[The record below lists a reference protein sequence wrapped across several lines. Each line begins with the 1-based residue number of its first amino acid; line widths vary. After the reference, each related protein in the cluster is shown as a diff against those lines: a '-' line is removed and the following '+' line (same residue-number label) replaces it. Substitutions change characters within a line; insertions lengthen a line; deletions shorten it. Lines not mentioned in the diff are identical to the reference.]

1 MARHPAWLG
10 SVLGLGVLTG
20 LPASIAAQTALPAP
34 APAAIAAPAPTPD
47 PAAAP
52 AQAPTQVS
60 AQAPLPAPTVAPL
73 PAPAA
78 ERVLVDQLAG
88 GANRGAW
95 GVSLQGGFPFFTLR
109 AQLGVAPGL
118 ASLAEVE
125 TALGRRFTASL
136 GLSLAWLRRPRI
148 RLSGEVLLGWMLQE
162 TELPRRGPSGELRL
176 RLAVP
181 TRWVVPY
188 LVLGTRHAFL
198 PSRTRIERESG
209 TDTLWSIRHEWTPT
223 ASLGLGIH
231 VHRRVGLDVG
241 ADYGWVDAP
250 GSVALP
256 GFHLG
261 VHVGGGR

>member
-1 MARHPAWLG
+1 MVRLNAGPRAL
-10 SVLGLGVLTG
+10 LGLGMLAGLLT
-20 LPASIAAQTALPAP
+20 PAAAQTPP
-34 APAAIAAPAPTPD
+34 PIPAA
-47 PAAAP
+47 
-52 AQAPTQVS
+52 TQ
-60 AQAPLPAPTVAPL
+60 
-73 PAPAA
+73 
-78 ERVLVDQLAG
+78 ERALVDQLAG

-109 AQLGVAPGL
+109 AQLGFAPGL
-118 ASLAEVE
+118 SALGEVE
-125 TALGRRFTASL
+125 TVLGRRFTTTL
-136 GLSLAWLRRPRI
+136 GLSLAWLRRSHL
-148 RLSGEVLLGWMLQE
+148 RLSGEVLLGWMVQE

-181 TRWVVPY
+181 TRRVVPY
-188 LVLGTRHAFL
+188 LVLGTRHALL
-198 PSRTRIERESG
+198 PNRTRIERESG
-209 TDTLWSIRHEWTPT
+209 TDTVWSIRHEWTPT

-231 VHRRVGLDVG
+231 LHRLVGLDLG